1 VHPRLQLPSTL
12 LGATLLALL
21 AAAACRTP
29 ADPSA
34 SATAPRPP
42 IFVISIDTLRSDRL
56 PAWSGRTDLATPA
69 IDRLVRDGLVFERA
83 FAEVPLT
90 LPSHASLL
98 TGLLPPAHGV
108 RDNIGFAVD
117 AARTPLLPAR
127 LQALGYTTGAAV
139 SAEVL
144 AKRTGIA
151 AGFDFFD
158 EPQPF
163 AAGGSGKSASA
174 RTAERSGG
182 AAVDAALRFLDGAA
196 GRPVFFLLHLY
207 EPHAPYRPVEPYR
220 SRYADPYDGE
230 IATADALVGRF
241 LAELDR
247 RGLYDGAVVVLLSD
261 HGEGLGDHGEDEH
274 GLLLYR
280 ESIQVPLAVKL
291 PGRAR
296 AGERVHRNVG
306 LIDVVPTVLELLRA
320 PGGETLPGI
329 SLLAP
334 EEAAGGPLRTIYSE
348 TMYPLIHFG
357 WSELASMV
365 SGDLHLIEGK
375 RPELFDLARDPGER
389 TDRTSDER
397 RALAALR
404 RALAAIDRTLVPP
417 APADAETVAALGALG
432 YLGTPSTA
440 PQGAAT
446 ADPRDEVRKIAPV
459 LRGLRHFNEGEY
471 TEAIAVLAPAAR
483 AGEGSALAW
492 QYLGAAYD
500 ALGRKDDALAAYRN
514 GMRLAGSP
522 AYLAETAAL
531 RLLELGRPQAAADL
545 LAGELERLRQG
556 TAGGEDARLRVL
568 LSRAL
573 LQVGRIDDAARAAD
587 EAVQRGGRL
596 ADAFYQRAVVALAR
610 RDGPAAIDDL
620 VTATALD
627 ARHLEARKALAML
640 RHAQGDDG
648 EARRL
653 LEEVLAIDPDDRD
666 AREDLATL
674 SASTGGAG
682 PR

>member
-1 VHPRLQLPSTL
+1 MIPRLPPPSTL
-12 LGATLLALL
+12 LGATLLAL
-21 AAAACRTP
+21 AALLPTAACRP
-29 ADPSA
+29 AADSGA
-34 SATAPRPP
+34 AAPRPP

-69 IDRLVRDGLVFERA
+69 IDRLVRDGLLFERA

-117 AARTPLLPAR
+117 AARTPLLPSR
-127 LQALGYTTGAAV
+127 LKTLGYATGAAV

-163 AAGGSGKSASA
+163 AASGSGKPGTP
-174 RTAERSGG
+174 RTAERAGG
-182 AAVDAALRFLDGAA
+182 AAIDAALRFLDSAA
-196 GRPVFFLLHLY
+196 GRPAFFLLHLY
-207 EPHAPYRPVEPYR
+207 EPHAPYRPEEPFR
-220 SRYADPYDGE
+220 TRYADPYDGE

-247 RGLYDGAVVVLLSD
+247 RGLYDGALVVLLSD

-280 ESIQVPLAVKL
+280 ESLQVPLVVKL
-291 PGRAR
+291 PGGAR
-296 AGERVHRNVG
+296 AGERVRRNVA

-320 PGGETLPGI
+320 PAGETLPGV
-329 SLLAP
+329 SLLAA
-334 EEAAGGPLRTIYSE
+334 EDAAGGGLRTIYSE

-357 WSELASMV
+357 WSDLASMV

-375 RPELFDLARDPGER
+375 RLELFDLARDPGER
-389 TDRTSDER
+389 LDRTTDER
-397 RALAALR
+397 RALAAMR
-404 RALAAIDRTLVPP
+404 RALAAIDRTLEPP

-432 YLGTPSTA
+432 YLGAPSTA
-440 PQGAAT
+440 PQGTAT

-459 LRGLRHFNEGEY
+459 LRGLRHFHEGEY
-471 TEAIAVLAPAAR
+471 AEAVAVLAPAAR
-483 AGEGSALAW
+483 AGAGSALAW

-522 AYLAETAAL
+522 TYLAETAAL
-531 RLLELGRPQAAADL
+531 RLLELGRPEAAADL
-545 LAGELERLRQG
+545 IASELDRAPQS
-556 TAGGEDARLRVL
+556 ARLRVL
-568 LSRAL
+568 HSRAL

-587 EAVQRGGRL
+587 DAVERDGKL

-610 RDGPAAIDDL
+610 RDGLSAIDDL

-653 LEEVLAIDPDDRD
+653 LEEALAIDPADRD
-666 AREDLATL
+666 ARADLATL
-674 SASTGGAG
+674 TGAAESAA